1 MLHRNTPRLG
11 EMLGEDDWFDKM
23 SAQGRDHLSFMH
35 MLELHAFTDKQKAQ
49 IMAGEASTAPARIR
63 ALNKAAV
70 PAE

>member
-1 MLHRNTPRLG
+1 
-11 EMLGEDDWFDKM
+11 
-23 SAQGRDHLSFMH
+23 